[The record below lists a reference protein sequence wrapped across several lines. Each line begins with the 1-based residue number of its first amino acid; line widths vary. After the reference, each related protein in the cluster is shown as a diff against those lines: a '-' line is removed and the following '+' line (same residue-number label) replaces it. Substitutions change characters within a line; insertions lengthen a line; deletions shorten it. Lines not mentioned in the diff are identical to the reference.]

1 MFILSWIFLGLSVVS
16 LLLYTISL
24 LKNIDT
30 LQKISSIM
38 MITFFG
44 ILNIVLLAN
53 KLPDTFN
60 TLITTII
67 TYAILITT
75 IALGAFLKTKYINN
89 IKYSLFLITTLIWV
103 SLYNSVFYIFRVSNL
118 LIILMITIYISLFI
132 FTCIK
137 IGKQK
142 SHFYFYSLI
151 ELFSCYILNFCSI
164 ISLLYGRTLNS
175 LVLFLGTSTNIALV
189 LIYIFNIKKSYKHE
203 RMIKYLSLLAA
214 QLLISYSNVILFY

>member
-1 MFILSWIFLGLSVVS
+1 MFILNWIFLGLSAFS
-16 LLLYTISL
+16 LLLYIISL

-44 ILNIVLLAN
+44 ILNIAFLAN
-53 KLPDTFN
+53 KLPDTYN

-67 TYAILITT
+67 TYSILITT
-75 IALGAFLKTKYINN
+75 IALDAFLKTKYIDN
-89 IKYSLFLITTLIWV
+89 IKYSFFLITTLTWI
-103 SLYNSVFYIFRVSNL
+103 SLYNSVFYIFRISNV
-118 LIILMITIYISLFI
+118 LIIFMILVYISLFI

-151 ELFSCYILNFCSI
+151 ELLPCYFLNFTSI
-164 ISLLYGRTLNS
+164 ISLLYGKTLNS
-175 LVLFLGTSTNIALV
+175 LVLFLGTSTNVALV
-189 LIYIFNIKKSYKHE
+189 LFYIFNIKKSYKHE

>member
-1 MFILSWIFLGLSVVS
+1 MFILNWIFLGLSAFS
-16 LLLYTISL
+16 LLLYIISL

-44 ILNIVLLAN
+44 ILNIAFLAN
-53 KLPDTFN
+53 KLPDTYN

-67 TYAILITT
+67 TYSILITT
-75 IALGAFLKTKYINN
+75 IALDAFLKTKYIDN
-89 IKYSLFLITTLIWV
+89 IKYSFFLITTLTWI
-103 SLYNSVFYIFRVSNL
+103 SLYNSVFYIFRISNV
-118 LIILMITIYISLFI
+118 LIIFMILVYISLFI

-151 ELFSCYILNFCSI
+151 ELLPCYFLNFTSV
-164 ISLLYGRTLNS
+164 ISLLYGKTLNS
-175 LVLFLGTSTNIALV
+175 LVLFLGTSTNVALV
-189 LIYIFNIKKSYKHE
+189 LFYIFNIKKSYKHE